1 MVIRV
6 LDARQ
11 LPASV
16 VEAWSQRQLAEP
28 SLASPFFRPE
38 FTQLVAAARDDV
50 RVAVLGDEG
59 LFPFQRGRLG
69 VGLPVGSRLS
79 DHHGLIADP
88 ELDVDVRTLLRA
100 CGLAAWEFDG
110 LTAAQRAFAP
120 YRRTRRASPTLEL
133 GEGWDAYA
141 ESRSAAGSTILAES
155 ARKAKRLERRA
166 GPLRFEAHDPDPRLL
181 ELLVLWKAA
190 QYERTG
196 AVDIFGYAWV
206 LDVVRRIH
214 AADGAGF
221 AGMLSVLYAGDD
233 PVALHLGPRS
243 ASVWHWW
250 LPAYDPALGKDSP
263 GTILLERMARV
274 ARDLGLAT
282 IDLGKGD
289 ALYKSRFANG
299 NVELAT
305 GVAGRPSVGTAYLA
319 AERTANRLLWRTPM
333 GAAAGRGVTRRR
345 LR

>member
-11 LPASV
+11 LPAAV
-16 VEAWSQRQLAEP
+16 VDEWAGRRRAEP
-28 SLASPFFRPE
+28 TLAGPFFAPE
-38 FTQLVAAARDDV
+38 FTRVVAAARDDV

-79 DHHGLIADP
+79 DHHGLVADP
-88 ELDVDVRTLLRA
+88 GLAVDVHALLRA
-100 CGLAAWEFDG
+100 CRLSAWEFDG
-110 LTAAQRAFAP
+110 LTAAQRALAP
-120 YRRTRRASPTLEL
+120 HHSALRTSPTIEL
-133 GEGWDAYA
+133 GEGWAAYA
-141 ESRSAAGSTILAES
+141 ESRSAAGSTILADG
-155 ARKAKRLERRA
+155 ARKARRLERRA
-166 GPLRFEAHDPDPRLL
+166 GPLRFEAHAPDPRLL
-181 ELLVLWKAA
+181 ELLVRWKSA
-190 QYERTG
+190 QYDRTG
-196 AVDIFGYAWV
+196 AVDIFRYPWV
-206 LDVVRRIH
+206 VDVVRRLH
-214 AADGAGF
+214 ASEGDDF

-250 LPAYDPALGKDSP
+250 LPAYDPAHGKDSP
-263 GTILLERMARV
+263 GTILLERMAR
-274 ARDLGLAT
+274 AAPDLGLTT

-299 NVELAT
+299 GVELAT
-305 GVAGRPSVGTAYLA
+305 GVAGRPSVATGLLA
-319 AERTANRLLWRTPM
+319 AERTVGRLLWRTPVR
-333 GAAAGRGVTRRR
+333 AAAGRAVTRRR

>member
-6 LDARQ
+6 LDARR

-16 VEAWSQRQLAEP
+16 VDEWSGRRRAEP
-28 SLASPFFRPE
+28 TLAGPFCAPE

-50 RVAVLGDEG
+50 RVAVLGAEG

-79 DHHGLIADP
+79 DHHGLVADP
-88 ELDVDVRTLLRA
+88 ELAVDVRALLRA
-100 CGLAAWEFDG
+100 CGLSAWEFDG
-110 LTAAQRAFAP
+110 LAAAQRAFAP
-120 YRRTRRASPTLEL
+120 YHRALRTSPTIEL
-133 GEGWDAYA
+133 GEGWAAYA
-141 ESRSAAGSTILAES
+141 ESRSAAGSTILADG
-155 ARKAKRLERRA
+155 ARKARRLERRA

-181 ELLVLWKAA
+181 ELLVRWKSA

-196 AVDIFGYAWV
+196 AVDVFGYPWV
-206 LDVVRRIH
+206 VDVVRRLH
-214 AADGAGF
+214 AADGEDF

-250 LPAYDPALGKDSP
+250 LPAYDPAHGKDSP
-263 GTILLERMARV
+263 GTILLERMAR
-274 ARDLGLAT
+274 AAPDLGLTT

-299 NVELAT
+299 GVELAT
-305 GVAGRPSVGTAYLA
+305 GVAGRPSAATALLA
-319 AERTANRLLWRTPM
+319 AERTAGRLLWRTPLR
-333 GAAAGRGVTRRR
+333 AAAGRGVTRRR